1 MSKEKWIADVQ
12 YGDMTGRAEA
22 DDHANGIDVLRT
34 RLKSNGVDASRY
46 EPVGIVINMEEEL
59 FCFEV
64 ICKDA
69 TGRSKKITSFRFE
82 KKQDP
87 NELREI
93 FKRLDVYLLGKRVCP
108 EYYDWLGCGGSTR
121 LTIIHHP
128 GGGLIGT
135 AAADGHEC
143 AISGLKD
150 YLKDKGIDTS
160 TYEPIGIVIQIGA
173 SQFDILCADQT
184 SKKIIPF
191 GFKETQDLG
200 ELHKILKRLHV
211 ILLDN
216 QINPWE
222 YDWSDFDKS
231 EMIDNIPEYLSE

>member
-1 MSKEKWIADVQ
+1 MSKEKWIADVR

-22 DDHANGIDVLRT
+22 DDHANGIAGLRT
-34 RLKSNGVDASRY
+34 YLNSKGVDTSRY
-46 EPVGIVINMEEEL
+46 EPVGIEIHMGEKL
-59 FCFEV
+59 FYFRV

-69 TGRSKKITSFRFE
+69 TDQSKKITSFGSE

-93 FKRLDVYLLGKRVCP
+93 FKRLDVFLLGKQVCP
-108 EYYDWLGCGGSTR
+108 EYYDWSGCSEFTG
-121 LTIIHHP
+121 LMIIHHP

-135 AAADGHEC
+135 AANGHEC
-143 AISGLKD
+143 AISRLKD

-173 SQFDILCADQT
+173 SLFDILCADQT

-191 GFKETQDLG
+191 EFKETQDLG

-211 ILLDN
+211 ILLEN
-216 QINPWE
+216 KFKGI
-222 YDWSDFDKS
+222 
-231 EMIDNIPEYLSE
+231 